1 MEIQAGLVT
10 YVNLSVGDY
19 FYTGNIDITET
30 HIVNF
35 AGISGDFFD
44 VHMDKEFARKKGFSD
59 KIAHGLLILSLV
71 DGLKNRSPVQL
82 NAIASLGWE
91 KWEFK
96 APVAAEDSGD
106 ILLSEQLSQEE
117 VDFLNVV
124 SDAKIHVTN
133 GMKPYLKR
141 HREKMLRAN
150 EQIN

>member
-10 YVNLSVGDY
+10 YEDLNVGDY

-44 VHMDKEFARKKGFSD
+44 VHMDKEFARGKGFTD

-71 DGLKNRSPVQL
+71 DGLKNRAPVKL

-96 APVAAEDSGD
+96 APVCAGESIFCKITIAAKRKTSRNDRGIAKLFFEVYNHERMLVQSGTNN
-106 ILLSEQLSQEE
+106 LLI
-117 VDFLNVV
+117 
-124 SDAKIHVTN
+124 AT
-133 GMKPYLKR
+133 
-141 HREKMLRAN
+141 
-150 EQIN
+150 

>member
-10 YVNLSVGDY
+10 YVDLSVGDY
-19 FYTGNIDITET
+19 FYTNNIDITET

-44 VHMDKEFARKKGFSD
+44 VHMDKEFARKNGFSD

-96 APVAAEDSGD
+96 APVAAGDSIHCKITIAAKRKTSNEARGIVQLFFEVFNQD
-106 ILLSEQLSQEE
+106 RRLVQQGTNNLLVGL
-117 VDFLNVV
+117 
-124 SDAKIHVTN
+124 
-133 GMKPYLKR
+133 
-141 HREKMLRAN
+141 
-150 EQIN
+150 